1 MAEKSSIK
9 DAYLPVIISI
19 VASVAVSMI
28 ILGINKT
35 DQAAPKD
42 YVDKKMELMERQI
55 STKVSKED
63 FEVLNARIVVIDA
76 RIYDLWKLSN
86 KDNK

>member
-19 VASVAVSMI
+19 VASVIVSMI